1 MSRMCICGDYA
12 ETSVCK
18 VLDTRQSCVLNPAM
32 KIIPALLAVFAAASL
47 VASPAAVKVNP
58 PYDAPVTGG
67 LDQDGK
73 TVNFADLYK
82 ANPFV
87 VVYFYPKA
95 DTPGCTRQGC
105 SLRDSHEEL
114 TKLGVKVVG
123 VSHDTVAE
131 EKAFS
136 DKFKFP
142 FTLIADKDGKVISA
156 FKVEAMKNGMA
167 TRQCFIIKNGKVVW
181 HDPKAATDKQADE
194 VLAVL
199 EEMK

>member
-1 MSRMCICGDYA
+1 
-12 ETSVCK
+12 
-18 VLDTRQSCVLNPAM
+18 M
-32 KIIPALLAVFAAASL
+32 KTLTVILALAFSSALMAGRSAVNL
-47 VASPAAVKVNP
+47 
-58 PYDAPVTGG
+58 PYDAPAVEGT
-67 LDQDGK
+67 DQEGK
-73 TVNFADLYK
+73 AVSFAELYK
-82 ANPFV
+82 ANTFV

-95 DTPGCTRQGC
+95 DTPGCTKQGC

-131 EKAFS
+131 QKAFS

-156 FKVEAMKNGMA
+156 FKVETMKNGMA

-181 HDPKAATDKQADE
+181 HDPKAATDRQADDVKAAIAE
-194 VLAVL
+194 L
-199 EEMK
+199 K